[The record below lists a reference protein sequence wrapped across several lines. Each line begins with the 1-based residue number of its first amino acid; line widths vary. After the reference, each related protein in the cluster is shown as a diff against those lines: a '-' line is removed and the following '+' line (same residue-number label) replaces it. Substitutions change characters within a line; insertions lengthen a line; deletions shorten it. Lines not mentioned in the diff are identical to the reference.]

1 MPGLMLEGVKIID
14 FTTTVAGPACSQ
26 FLSQL
31 GAEVIKIESPVKM
44 DDARYYPPYKGSF
57 SISFAAANIGKRCVT
72 IDLKRPEGV
81 ALFKEIA
88 KTCDV
93 FLENYTPGTV
103 KRLGIDYDALKGLNP
118 RLIMC
123 SISAYGQ
130 TGPLSSLPGYDA
142 TIQAMTGLMSV
153 TGYPDRPPLRSGTLM
168 VDVST
173 AFCAALSICAAL
185 YARQISGIGTHL
197 DIAMYDVGI
206 NLLESKFVDYANTGN
221 VATRTGNR
229 FPFIAPFDTFR
240 TKDSYVMIICAG
252 DGPFRDLCNGMG
264 MPDLPADERFKD
276 IFTRNAHE
284 PELKKII
291 EDWSTQYSTE
301 EVVEKLIA
309 AGAPVAAVHDIR
321 QAVDHPHTRARGML
335 NDVEEPG
342 VGNIVLMAPPIKASN
357 YQVGKPGHTHG
368 AGEDNMWL
376 LKDLLGKSEAEVR
389 QINDSKVMG

>member
-1 MPGLMLEGVKIID
+1 MSGLMLEGVKIID

-57 SISFAAANIGKRCVT
+57 SISFAAANTGKRCVT
-72 IDLKRPEGV
+72 IDLKQPAGV
-81 ALFKEIA
+81 ALFKEMA
-88 KTCDV
+88 KACDV

-153 TGYPDRPPLRSGTLM
+153 TGYPDRPPLRSGTLV

-197 DIAMYDVGI
+197 DIAMFDVGI
-206 NLLESKFVDYANTGN
+206 NLLESKFIDYANTGN
-221 VATRTGNR
+221 VPTRTGNR
-229 FPFIAPFDTFR
+229 FPFIAPFDTYR

-264 MPDLPADERFKD
+264 MPGLPADERFKD
-276 IFTRNAHE
+276 IFTRNSHE
-284 PELKKII
+284 PELKIII
-291 EDWSTQYSTE
+291 EDWSTQYTTA
-301 EVVEKLIA
+301 EVVEKLIS
-309 AGAPVAAVHDIR
+309 AGAPVAAVHDIK
-321 QAVDHPHTRARGML
+321 QAIDHPHTRARGML
-335 NDVEEPG
+335 NDVEQPG
-342 VGNIVLMAPPIKASN
+342 VGNLVLMGPPVKASN
-357 YQVGKPGHTHG
+357 YQVGKPGHTHSP
-368 AGEDNMWL
+368 GEDNVWL
-376 LKDLLGKSEAEVR
+376 LKEILGKSETEI
-389 QINDSKVMG
+389 QKISDSKVMG

>member
-1 MPGLMLEGVKIID
+1 MAGMMLEGVRIID
-14 FTTTVAGPACSQ
+14 FTTTVAGPACAQ

-31 GAEVIKIESPVKM
+31 GAEVIKIESPVKV
-44 DDARYYPPYKGSF
+44 DDARYYLPYKGSF

-81 ALFKEIA
+81 ELFKEMV
-88 KTCDV
+88 KNCDV
-93 FLENYTPGTV
+93 FLESFTPGTV
-103 KRLGIDYDALKGLNP
+103 KRLGLNYEVLKEVNP

-153 TGYPDRPPLRSGTLM
+153 TGYPDRPPLRSGTLV

-173 AFCAALSICAAL
+173 AICAGLSICAAL
-185 YARQISGIGTHL
+185 YGRQMSGMGTHL

-221 VATRTGNR
+221 VPTRTGNR
-229 FPFIAPFDTFR
+229 FQFIAPFDTYR

-264 MPDLPADERFKD
+264 MPDLPKDERFKD
-276 IFTRNAHE
+276 IFTRNSHE
-284 PELKKII
+284 PELTKII
-291 EDWSTQYSTE
+291 EGWTTQFTTE
-301 EVVEKLIA
+301 EVVKKLIA
-309 AGAPVAAVHDIR
+309 AGAPVAAVHDIK
-321 QAVDHPHTRARGML
+321 QAIDHPHTRARGML
-335 NDVEEPG
+335 NEVEQPG
-342 VGNIVLMAPPIKASN
+342 TGTLVLMGPPVKATN
-357 YQVGKPGHTHG
+357 YQVGKPGHTH
-368 AGEDNMWL
+368 AIGEDNMWL
-376 LKDLLGKSEAEVR
+376 LTEILGKNEAE
-389 QINDSKVMG
+389 IKKITEYKVMG

>member
-72 IDLKRPEGV
+72 IDLKKPEGV
-81 ALFKEIA
+81 ALFKEMA
-88 KTCDV
+88 KACDV

-103 KRLGIDYDALKGLNP
+103 KRLGIDYDALKDLNP

-153 TGYPDRPPLRSGTLM
+153 TGYPDRPPLRSGTLV

-221 VATRTGNR
+221 VPTRTGNR
-229 FPFIAPFDTFR
+229 FPFISPFDTYQ

-252 DGPFRDLCNGMG
+252 DGPFIDLCNGMG
-264 MPDLPADERFKD
+264 MPDLPTDERFKD

-284 PELKKII
+284 PELKRII
-291 EDWSTQYSTE
+291 EDWSTQYTTA

-309 AGAPVAAVHDIR
+309 AGAPVAAVHDIK
-321 QAVDHPHTRARGML
+321 QAIDHPHTQARGML
-335 NDVEEPG
+335 NAVEQPG
-342 VGNIVLMAPPIKASN
+342 VGNLVLMGPPVKASN
-357 YQVGKPGHTHG
+357 YQVGKPGHTHSP
-368 AGEDNMWL
+368 GEDNIWL
-376 LKDLLGKSEAEVR
+376 LKEILGKSEAEI
-389 QINDSKVMG
+389 QKISESKVMG